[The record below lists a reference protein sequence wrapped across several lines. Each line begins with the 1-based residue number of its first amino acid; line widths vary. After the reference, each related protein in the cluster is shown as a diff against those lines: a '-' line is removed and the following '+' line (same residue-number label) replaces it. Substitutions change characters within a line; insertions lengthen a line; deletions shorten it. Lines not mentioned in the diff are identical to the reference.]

1 MFKSPIL
8 RISQTSRH
16 FLKVT
21 NASPPPSMSRPTGLV
36 ANSGIELLTFGT
48 PNGHKVSI
56 LLEELKESYGK
67 DYTVQSINIMQN
79 IQKEPWFTKL
89 SPNGRIPAIVD
100 HDRNK
105 FSVFEGAAILAY
117 LTRHYDP
124 DQKFSFK
131 DEDDFSRCEQWVAW
145 QHGGLV
151 SAYVFVIAGF
161 KLMDK

>member
-1 MFKSPIL
+1 MFRSPIL

-16 FLKVT
+16 LLKVT
-21 NASPPPSMSRPTGLV
+21 NAIPPSNMSRPTGLV

-56 LLEELKESYGK
+56 LLEELKATYGK
-67 DYTVQSINIMQN
+67 DYTVQSINIMEN

-89 SPNGRIPAIVD
+89 SLNGRIPAIVD

-117 LTRHYDP
+117 LARHYDP
-124 DQKFSFK
+124 DHKFSFG
-131 DEDDFSRCEQWVAW
+131 DEDDLSRCEQWVAW

-151 SAYVFVIAGF
+151 GP
-161 KLMDK
+161 